1 MRETSSTGLRW
12 QVPTRS
18 SANWC
23 RRDARVFEQNVGSGG
38 FGFRY
43 ELARKFGMHA
53 GIDVVHSAG
62 TTAVY
67 IQVGNAWIRP

>member
-1 MRETSSTGLRW
+1 M
-12 QVPTRS
+12 
-18 SANWC
+18 
-23 RRDARVFEQNVGSGG
+23 GSGG

-67 IQVGNAWIRP
+67 IQVGNAWIWP